1 MHFPPGTKL
10 GFLEPGRNYV
20 KGPVGKLMSISS
32 QKFFEK
38 ELLYQTIKLTIKYSE
53 DSMELEQK

>member
-10 GFLEPGRNYV
+10 GLLEPGRNYV
-20 KGPVGKLMSISS
+20 KGPVEKLMSINS

-38 ELLYQTIKLTIKYSE
+38 ELLYQTIKLTIK
-53 DSMELEQK
+53 